1 MKKLFLLCLAVAST
15 ATANA
20 QWFGNEK
27 VKGNGN
33 VTTVERSTDSYDA
46 VGVAGFFDVELIAGK
61 EGKITITAEENL
73 IPHIET
79 EVKNGS
85 LQIKTEKGYDLST
98 SRNNSILIIVPFESI
113 DAVSLAG
120 SGDVTTKNTI
130 KSKDFKASL
139 AGSGDLTL
147 DIESTSVESH
157 LAGSGDVVLR
167 GNTTDFE
174 CALSGS
180 GDISAKQLKAKNVEV
195 SISGSGDVD
204 VHCDGELKVRV
215 SGSGDVEYYGNPTK
229 EDSKVSGS
237 GDVSRG

>member
-1 MKKLFLLCLAVAST
+1 MKKIILLCIAATSSMAV
-15 ATANA
+15 NA
-20 QWFGNEK
+20 QWFGSEN

-33 VTTVERSTDSYDA
+33 VTTVERSTESYDA
-46 VGVAGFFDVELIAGK
+46 VSVAGFFDVELITGT

-79 EVKNGS
+79 EVKNGE
-85 LQIKTEKGYDLST
+85 LQIKTEKGYNLST
-98 SRNNSILIIVPFESI
+98 SRRNGILIIVPFENL

-120 SGDVTTKNTI
+120 SGDVITKNTI
-130 KSKDFKASL
+130 KANAFKANL

-147 DIESTSVESH
+147 DVESISVESH

-167 GNTTDFE
+167 GSTGDFE

-180 GDISAKQLKAKNVEV
+180 GDISAKQLKAKNVDV

-204 VHCDGELKVRV
+204 VHCDGKLKVRV
-215 SGSGDVEYYGNPTK
+215 SGSGDVEYYGNPIK

>member
-1 MKKLFLLCLAVAST
+1 MKKIILLCIAATSSMAV
-15 ATANA
+15 NA
-20 QWFGNEK
+20 QWFGSEN

-33 VTTVERSTDSYDA
+33 VITVERSTENYDA
-46 VGVAGFFDVELIAGK
+46 VGVAGFFDVELIAGT

-79 EVKNGS
+79 EVKNGE
-85 LQIKTEKGYDLST
+85 LQIKTEKGYNLST
-98 SRNNSILIIVPFESI
+98 SRRNSILIIVPFESL

-120 SGDVTTKNTI
+120 SGDVITKNTI
-130 KSKDFKASL
+130 KTNAFKANL

-147 DIESTSVESH
+147 DVESTSVESH

-167 GNTTDFE
+167 GSTGDFE

-180 GDISAKQLKAKNVEV
+180 GDISAKQLKAKNVDV

-204 VHCDGELKVRV
+204 VHCNGELKVRV